1 MTIHE
6 LDGDAT
12 RVRVDGTVDVQ
23 ERHSADSVRMRLDS
37 RTRRRDMRRRCNAMV
52 GLAAALLLVV
62 STGVPMAAD
71 KNLKCQKTIGTA
83 AKQYVRQRLKLEE
96 DCRLAA
102 LATAGACTAP
112 DPGRVAKL
120 EAKLN
125 AALVKQC
132 AAADLGALGF
142 PGVCVDGTGGA
153 FTVDDLQECLGTSHA
168 AAVASLA
175 DLEVDPDLVSGS
187 VGADAFACQKEIAKS
202 GVRFLDAVLK
212 SVQRCRNAVL
222 AGKLPGVDPNLC
234 ATVDAKTAA
243 AIRKARATA
252 QQKMLARCTD
262 VHVVDLQVCE
272 PDPPADATKATACVL
287 DAKRSAAD
295 AASPPG
301 LIQHEFPPHLP
312 PRCGDGVVNRVV
324 EECDS
329 SPDDAACPGQ
339 CGPANGFFECLC
351 LTEKRVRVVEHKG
364 SDLDIGWTGQ
374 SHESDI
380 VEGGGYVT
388 DLWDCDG
395 PAGPDTACI
404 VGPSCSLPPHAPCGS
419 IKNGVAAKVG
429 PPYEDGDAICAAL
442 GQGVCRKTRGGATGP
457 HCEIDFKKE
466 CDDDTQCTTPGDRC
480 IRPLHGAP
488 LPLTAG
494 GVQVCIHNLMAED
507 IVGTDDL
514 ATGAGS
520 VRIRQISKTFAGGAA
535 ASPCP
540 VCGGFCESSTATPI
554 VPGGRFPCESDADCL
569 DPPHVCV
576 REPVCSY
583 GQNKDK
589 PCRPNPPFGGPT
601 TLFGN
606 PSLDCPM
613 SPAALDYGSPNVF
626 FNPATTG
633 DLSLPSSLRCTG
645 PGFSGKVCVG
655 GTSDGRPCTV
665 ASECPGGEC
674 QNQCPC
680 PSQVAPNACQ
690 SACLGG
696 ANDAAPCDSDDEC
709 PGGFCHA
716 ADCRLDPSDT
726 SSTEEGRC
734 TVGPIDQRCS
744 KTTYKSCTST
754 ADCQPSATCP
764 RCKAGEQCVSSLR
777 PCFLNPIVRNGAPGV
792 PDRVGVA
799 VFCIPSAGD
808 PVNGVAGLPGPGA
821 LWQPATSLYS
831 GF

>member
-1 MTIHE
+1 MRHRFGVLAGLVT
-6 LDGDAT
+6 AT
-12 RVRVDGTVDVQ
+12 LML
-23 ERHSADSVRMRLDS
+23 A
-37 RTRRRDMRRRCNAMV
+37 V
-52 GLAAALLLVV
+52 GVEVPAAA
-62 STGVPMAAD
+62 D
-71 KNLKCQKTIGTA
+71 QNLKCQKTIGTA

-120 EAKLN
+120 AAKLN

-153 FTVDDLQECLGTSHA
+153 FTVDDLQECIGATHD

-187 VGADAFACQKEIAKS
+187 AAAGAFACQKEIAKS

-222 AGKLPGVDPNLC
+222 AGTLTGVDPNLC
-234 ATVDAKTAA
+234 ATADAKTAA
-243 AIRKARATA
+243 AITKARTSAE
-252 QQKMLARCTD
+252 QKILKRCTD

-272 PDPPADATKATACVL
+272 PDPPADATQATDCVL
-287 DAKRSAAD
+287 DAKRTAAD

-301 LIQHEFPPHLP
+301 LIQYEFPPQPTPTVTPTPVPAH
-312 PRCGDGVVNRVV
+312 CGDDVVNRVV
-324 EECDS
+324 EECDGS
-329 SPDDAACPGQ
+329 DDAACPGQ
-339 CGPANGFFECLC
+339 CGAADGFFECLC
-351 LTEKRVRVVEHKG
+351 LTEKRVRVVEHSG

-374 SHESDI
+374 SQESDV

-388 DLWDCDG
+388 DLWNCDG
-395 PAGPDTACI
+395 PAGPDTLCI
-404 VGPSCSLPPHAPCGS
+404 VGPNCSLPPHLPCGS
-419 IKNGVAAKVG
+419 TKNGPVAKVG
-429 PPYEDGDAICAAL
+429 PPYEDGDAICSAL

-457 HCEIDFKKE
+457 HCEIEFKKE

-480 IRPLHGAP
+480 IRPLHGPP

-507 IVGTDDL
+507 IIGTDDL

-520 VRIRQISKTFAGGAA
+520 VRIRQVSKTVAGGSA

-540 VCGGFCESSTATPI
+540 VCGGFCEASNATTI
-554 VPGGRFPCESDADCL
+554 EPGDRLPCESDADCL
-569 DPPHVCV
+569 SPPHHCV
-576 REPVCSY
+576 LEPVCSF
-583 GQNKDK
+583 GQNKDA
-589 PCRPNPPFGGPT
+589 PCRPDAPFGGPT

-606 PSLDCPM
+606 PSIDCP
-613 SPAALDYGSPNVF
+613 SALAATVYGQPNVL

-633 DLSLPSSLRCTG
+633 NVSLPSTLPCLG
-645 PGFSGKVCVG
+645 VGFAGKVCVA

-674 QNQCPC
+674 RNQCPC

-696 ANDAAPCDSDDEC
+696 ANDAAPCDIDDEC

-716 ADCRLDPSDT
+716 ADCRLNPSDT

-744 KTTYKSCTST
+744 VTTYQSCMSD

-764 RCKAGEQCVSSLR
+764 GCQAGEQCVGSLR

-799 VFCIPSAGD
+799 VFCIPSAG
-808 PVNGVAGLPGPGA
+808 PTVNAVAGLPGPGA
-821 LWQPATSLYS
+821 LTQPATSHYS